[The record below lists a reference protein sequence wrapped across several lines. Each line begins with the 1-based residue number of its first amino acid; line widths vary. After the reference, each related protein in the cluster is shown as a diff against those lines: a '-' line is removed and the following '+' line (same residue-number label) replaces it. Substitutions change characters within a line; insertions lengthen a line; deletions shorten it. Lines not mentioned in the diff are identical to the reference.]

1 MTRGPDARERV
12 RSGDGTFWVG
22 LRTML
27 DGSFAHPKAALVG
40 AVTGVVNGITMV
52 LSAAA
57 IGWATDHLIVPA
69 LAGGHVG
76 RATWWIAAGAILGVS
91 TLRWM
96 TILVRG
102 VATGHVQYGSQA
114 RIRRAVV
121 RRYLELDL
129 SWHRR
134 HAPGR
139 LLSTAVSDVDAL
151 WSPMV
156 VWYFALGM
164 VVMLVAAIGQMFRHD
179 LALGLVGVALI
190 GSVLGLNLLYQRL
203 LATRAQAVQDS
214 RGEFAALALESIEG
228 AQVVRTLG
236 IADRERARVGAAADR
251 LRRATTSMGDI
262 SSLFD
267 PILELLPTGAIL
279 AVLAVGSRR
288 VESGD
293 LSVGVL
299 VEVVYLLLTIS
310 IPLVVISRFLGM
322 LPLSAAGRS
331 RIAAVLGSAETTAY
345 GTRALAG
352 TGPLGLAARGVGH
365 VQGGRHL
372 LADIDLEVRPGE
384 IVALVGA
391 TGAGKSTLLDLL
403 GRQVDPAEGVVE
415 IGGIGA
421 PDLARG
427 EIRAHLAVVS
437 QTPWMAGGSIRA
449 NLHLDGHPRERR
461 PYTDAELW
469 RALGAAGADTLVRDL
484 PDGLDT
490 RVGERGTRLS
500 GGQRQRL
507 CLARALLRAPR
518 AILLDDA
525 TSALDPAV
533 EREVLAAV
541 ADLRGHTTVLIVGG
555 RPSSVLVADRV
566 AFLHAGRLVAV
577 GTHTELLDTEPD
589 YRRILQ
595 AYATADAIHG

>member
-1 MTRGPDARERV
+1 
-12 RSGDGTFWVG
+12 
-22 LRTML
+22 ML
-27 DGSFAHPKAALVG
+27 DGSLAHPRATLIG
-40 AVTGVVNGITMV
+40 TVTGVANGVTMIF
-52 LSAAA
+52 SAAA

-69 LAGGHVG
+69 LAGGHVS

-91 TLRWM
+91 TLRWT

-102 VATGHVQYGSQA
+102 IATGHVQYGSQA

-164 VVMLVAAIGQMFRHD
+164 LVVAIGQMFRHD
-179 LALGLVGVALI
+179 LALGLVGVALV

-203 LATRAQAVQDS
+203 LTARARAVQTS

-236 IADRERARVGAAADR
+236 LADRERVRVGAAADR
-251 LRRATTSMGDI
+251 LRRATISMGAV

-288 VESGD
+288 VDSGD
-293 LSVGVL
+293 LNVGVL
-299 VEVVYLLLTIS
+299 VEIVYLLLTIS
-310 IPLVVISRFLGM
+310 IPLAVISRFLGM

-331 RIAAVLGSAETTAY
+331 RIAAVLGSTETTAY
-345 GTRALAG
+345 GTSALAG
-352 TGPLGLAARGVGH
+352 AGPLGLAARGVGH

-372 LADIDLEVRPGE
+372 LADIDLEVSPGE

-415 IGGIGA
+415 IGGIHA

-449 NLHLDGHPRERR
+449 NLQLDGHHRERR
-461 PYTDAELW
+461 PYTDTELW

-500 GGQRQRL
+500 
-507 CLARALLRAPR
+507 
-518 AILLDDA
+518 
-525 TSALDPAV
+525 
-533 EREVLAAV
+533 
-541 ADLRGHTTVLIVGG
+541 RG
-555 RPSSVLVADRV
+555 
-566 AFLHAGRLVAV
+566 
-577 GTHTELLDTEPD
+577 
-589 YRRILQ
+589 
-595 AYATADAIHG
+595 

>member
-1 MTRGPDARERV
+1 
-12 RSGDGTFWVG
+12 
-22 LRTML
+22 ML
-27 DGSFAHPKAALVG
+27 DGSIAHPRAALVG
-40 AVTGVVNGITMV
+40 TVAGVVNGVTMV

-69 LAGGHVG
+69 LAGGDVG
-76 RATWWIAAGAILGVS
+76 RATWWMAAGAILGVS
-91 TLRWM
+91 TLRWT
-96 TILVRG
+96 TIIARG
-102 VATGHVQYGSQA
+102 IATGHVQFGSQA
-114 RIRRAVV
+114 RIRCAVV

-129 SWHRR
+129 AWHRR

-151 WSPMV
+151 WFPMV
-156 VWYFALGM
+156 FWFFAFGM
-164 VVMLVAAIGQMFRHD
+164 VVMLAVALVEMFGHD
-179 LALGLVGVALI
+179 LALGLVGVALV

-203 LATRAQAVQDS
+203 LAARARAVQDS

-236 IADRERARVGAAADR
+236 LADRERTRVGAAADR
-251 LRRATTSMGDI
+251 LRRTTTSMGDV
-262 SSLFD
+262 SSVFD
-267 PILELLPTGAIL
+267 PVLEQLPSVAIL
-279 AVLAVGSRR
+279 AVLAVGARR
-288 VESGD
+288 VDDGA

-310 IPLVVISRFLGM
+310 IPLSVISRFLAM
-322 LPLSAAGRS
+322 LPISAAGRS
-331 RIAAVLGSAETTAY
+331 RIAAVLDSDETTAY
-345 GTRALAG
+345 GTRVLAG
-352 TGPLGLAARGVGH
+352 ADALGLRARGVGH
-365 VQGGRHL
+365 AQGGRHL
-372 LADIDLEVRPGE
+372 LADVDLSVRPGE
-384 IVALVGA
+384 ILALVGA
-391 TGAGKSTLLDLL
+391 TGSGKSTLIDLL
-403 GRQVDPAEGVVE
+403 ARQVDPAAGVVE
-415 IGGIGA
+415 IGGIHA
-421 PDLARG
+421 RDLARG
-427 EIRAHLAVVS
+427 EISSHLAVVS
-437 QTPWMAGGSIRA
+437 QSPWMAGGSIRA

-469 RALGAAGADTLVRDL
+469 QALAAAGADTVVRDL

-533 EREVLAAV
+533 ERDVLAAV
-541 ADLRGHTTVLIVGG
+541 AGLRGRTTVLIVGG
-555 RPSSVLVADRV
+555 RPSSVLIADRV
-566 AFLHAGRLVAV
+566 AFLRAGRLVAV
-577 GTHTELLDTEPD
+577 GTHAELLDAEPD

-595 AYATADAIHG
+595 AYGTAERAHG